1 MKTLRN
7 STLAR
12 CSVVTLATVGL
23 TIGLSGCSD
32 SVKRTFG
39 LGKSAPDE
47 FRVVEQAPLELPPDF
62 NLRPPAPGAPRPQ
75 DTDVR
80 RQAEQILLGPD
91 ATRTS
96 DDTIQRSPGEH
107 AFLNMAGAT
116 EADPGIRQV
125 INRESAVLAAD
136 DTGFVTRLMFWQR
149 PDPSGSA
156 LDPVAESERLRENAE
171 EGAPVTRGATPVITR
186 KEKAPLEGL
195 NPF

>member
-1 MKTLRN
+1 MKNMHMRTLTRYGA
-7 STLAR
+7 TAAAALA
-12 CSVVTLATVGL
+12 LAL
-23 TIGLSGCSD
+23 GLSGCGGSMQ
-32 SVKRTFG
+32 KAFG
-39 LGKSAPDE
+39 LGKEAPDE
-47 FRVVEQAPLELPPDF
+47 YRVVEQAPLALPPDF

-75 DTDVR
+75 DTDIR

-91 ATRTS
+91 AGRNS
-96 DDTIQRSPGEH
+96 ADTIQRTPGEH

-136 DTGFVTRLMFWQR
+136 DVGFVERLMFWQAS
-149 PDPSGSA
+149 DPQGVA
-156 LDPVAESERLRENAE
+156 LDPVAEAERLRENEA
-171 EGAPVTRGATPVITR
+171 EGASVTRGATPVIVR